1 MCKILIIMIGL
12 RKSALK
18 CSVKNVIMIFFTLDK
33 SLYIYLKLFRA
44 MSANKPYDL
53 TTIYAI
59 SDNNPEFLEKL
70 LLVFADAVGNDVTAL
85 KVAADDNDWPEVGQL
100 AHKIKP
106 SLSHFGV
113 TSLTDI
119 IRGLEHNSGT
129 DPAYLKAMVNQLDN
143 VMNNVMMGLKEEF
156 PDVFK

>member
-1 MCKILIIMIGL
+1 
-12 RKSALK
+12 
-18 CSVKNVIMIFFTLDK
+18 
-33 SLYIYLKLFRA
+33 

-70 LLVFADAVGNDVTAL
+70 LLVFTDTVSADIIAL
-85 KVAADDNDWPEVGQL
+85 KTAANNNNWPEVSQL

-106 SLSHFGV
+106 SLSHFGI

-119 IRGLEHNSGT
+119 IRGLEHNSDT
-129 DPAYLKAMVNQLDN
+129 DPSYLKAMVNQLDN
-143 VMNNVMMGLKEEF
+143 VMGNVLIGLREEF
-156 PDVFK
+156 PAVFK

>member
-1 MCKILIIMIGL
+1 
-12 RKSALK
+12 
-18 CSVKNVIMIFFTLDK
+18 
-33 SLYIYLKLFRA
+33 

-70 LLVFADAVGNDVTAL
+70 LVVFSDAVSADITAL
-85 KVAADDNDWPEVGQL
+85 KAAADNNSWAEVGQL

-106 SLSHFGV
+106 SLSHFGI

-119 IRGLEHNSGT
+119 IRGLENNNGT

-143 VMNNVMMGLKEEF
+143 VMGNVLIGLREEF
-156 PDVFK
+156 PAVFK

>member
-1 MCKILIIMIGL
+1 
-12 RKSALK
+12 
-18 CSVKNVIMIFFTLDK
+18 
-33 SLYIYLKLFRA
+33 

-70 LLVFADAVGNDVTAL
+70 LLVFTDAVGNDIIAL
-85 KVAADDNDWPEVGQL
+85 KAAADTNNWTEVGKL

-106 SLSHFGV
+106 SLSHFGI

-119 IRGLEHNSGT
+119 IRGLENNTGT
-129 DPAYLKAMVNQLDN
+129 DPTYLKAMVNQLDN
-143 VMNNVMMGLKEEF
+143 VMDNVMMGLKEEF
-156 PDVFK
+156 PAVFR

>member
-1 MCKILIIMIGL
+1 
-12 RKSALK
+12 
-18 CSVKNVIMIFFTLDK
+18 MIFFTLDK
-33 SLYIYLKLFRA
+33 SLYIYLKLCRV
-44 MSANKPYDL
+44 MITNKPYDL

-70 LLVFADAVGNDVTAL
+70 LLVFTDAVGNDITAL
-85 KVAADDNDWPEVGQL
+85 KVAANNNDWPEVGQL

-106 SLSHFGV
+106 SLSHFGI

-129 DPAYLKAMVNQLDN
+129 DPSYLKAMVIQLDN
-143 VMNNVMMGLKEEF
+143 VMNNVLMGLKEEF
-156 PDVFK
+156 PAVFK